1 MSKRRYLAAFVI
13 LTLVSLNGFSAP
25 RSGGSGRT
33 GGGSPSPSG
42 KHSPSPSS
50 SNGARA
56 SNTARPA
63 STPSGPAPSGNRQ
76 PAPPSSAPSQERGQA
91 PSAPGGNSS
100 GGSRGTG
107 SAADQEILYYR
118 GSRLVSNTGSFLLQ
132 KIKSQRM
139 SSSEIS
145 VEITFNK
152 SVNPL
157 TLTSNSIIVNGDA
170 ISEKTRFAFNKKG
183 DTIKVSVPTDK
194 EVFSLK
200 IQNMESFDGTTI
212 EPIEVTDII
221 IGG

>member
-13 LTLVSLNGFSAP
+13 LMLVSLNGFSAP

-33 GGGSPSPSG
+33 GGGSSSPSG
-42 KHSPSPSS
+42 KHAPSPSS

-76 PAPPSSAPSQERGQA
+76 PAPPSPAPSQERGQA